1 MHYLCQVRRKKTQAK
16 KSINPHGL
24 LDQIKHLD
32 WRISASCKEL
42 KIANHLAMY
51 SKHGVGSFQWLS

>member
-1 MHYLCQVRRKKTQAK
+1 MHYFCQVRRKKTQAK

-51 SKHGVGSFQWLS
+51 SMV